1 MVEADIV
8 NRITLKG
15 VVVLLLVVGSALLLL
30 LLGSG
35 TIPPD
40 NRDFFNIALG
50 SWLTWTAMAIKRILD
65 GSESSEQKNNTIAA
79 LTDAVTM
86 AQTLPPPDSV
96 KP

>member
-1 MVEADIV
+1 MLEAEIAKK
-8 NRITLKG
+8 ITLKG
-15 VVVLLLVVGSALLLL
+15 AIVLLLVLGSGALLL

-50 SWLTWTAMAIKRILD
+50 SWLTWTAMAIKRVLD
-65 GSESSEQKNNTIAA
+65 GSDSSDAKNDTIAT
-79 LTDAVTM
+79 LTDAVAT
-86 AQTLPPPDSV
+86 AQAQPAAV